1 MTDFDAV
8 DNVELSFKVGANRFL
23 TVKPFRN
30 ELRVDLREWVA
41 PSHPTKKGITF
52 TLARW
57 KQFTY
62 LIDEI
67 DQAATKLWADD
78 PNLEVKKWHLG
89 GNVFVTVNP
98 EYSVVDIRH
107 FWVPEDKTELTATR
121 RGLSLRRYEWGMLK
135 TSLEMVEEAA
145 PDLETTMLCRDTHQ
159 NQMGMLECSEC
170 SPSTY
175 KEWVNK

>member
-8 DNVELSFKVGANRFL
+8 NNVELSFKAGTNRFL
-23 TVKPFRN
+23 TVN
-30 ELRVDLREWVA
+30 DLRVDLRDLVV
-41 PSHPTKKGITF
+41 PSHRTQKGITF

-57 KQFTY
+57 KHFTH

-78 PNLEVKKWHLG
+78 PELEMKKWHLG

-107 FWVPEDKTELTATR
+107 FWVPEGQTELTATR
-121 RGLSLRRYEWGMLK
+121 RGLSFKATIRL
-135 TSLEMVEEAA
+135 S
-145 PDLETTMLCRDTHQ
+145 
-159 NQMGMLECSEC
+159 
-170 SPSTY
+170 
-175 KEWVNK
+175 

>member
-8 DNVELSFKVGANRFL
+8 NNVELSFKVGTNRFL
-23 TVKPFRN
+23 TVNDP
-30 ELRVDLREWVA
+30 RVDLRKWVVS
-41 PSHPTKKGITF
+41 SHPTKKGITF

-57 KQFTY
+57 KQFTH

-78 PNLEVKKWHLG
+78 PELEMKKWHLG

-107 FWVPEDKTELTATR
+107 FWVPEGQTELTATR
-121 RGLSLRRYEWGMLK
+121 RGLSFKATIRL
-135 TSLEMVEEAA
+135 S
-145 PDLETTMLCRDTHQ
+145 
-159 NQMGMLECSEC
+159 
-170 SPSTY
+170 
-175 KEWVNK
+175 